1 MKGAGR
7 GDEKIEKVP
16 TIDDHRGRLTR
27 TKEAGQRMTRTRAIN
42 IKMGEQDNLIAKN
55 QPARVLVTRIRS
67 SSLTSARDLVVR
79 KFCHAT
85 PYHTTHKNT
94 RTHQ

>member
-7 GDEKIEKVP
+7 GDEKIEKAA
-16 TIDDHRGRLTR
+16 TLTTNGGRLTR
-27 TKEAGQRMTRTRAIN
+27 TNEARQRMTRTRAIN

-67 SSLTSARDLVVR
+67 CNLTSPRGNVLTNV
-79 KFCHAT
+79 FCDVALSILT
-85 PYHTTHKNT
+85 SK
-94 RTHQ
+94 

>member
-7 GDEKIEKVP
+7 GDEKIEKVATLTP
-16 TIDDHRGRLTR
+16 NGGRLT
-27 TKEAGQRMTRTRAIN
+27 TSKEARQRTTRIRAIN

-67 SSLTSARDLVVR
+67 RSVASAARIVVTNGI
-79 KFCHAT
+79 F
-85 PYHTTHKNT
+85 
-94 RTHQ
+94 

>member
-7 GDEKIEKVP
+7 GDEKIEKVA
-16 TIDDHRGRLTR
+16 TLTTNGGRLTR
-27 TKEAGQRMTRTRAIN
+27 TNEARQRMTRTRAIN

-67 SSLTSARDLVVR
+67 CSRTSAPRESLYKTFSV
-79 KFCHAT
+79 T
-85 PYHTTHKNT
+85 LL
-94 RTHQ
+94 

>member
-7 GDEKIEKVP
+7 GDEKIEKVA

-67 SSLTSARDLVVR
+67 CNLTSPRGNVLTKR
-79 KFCHAT
+79 FL
-85 PYHTTHKNT
+85 
-94 RTHQ
+94 